1 MLKNSWILKSS
12 IKMKNCQTF
21 YESQT
26 VSHLQEITQPSPNPP
41 TSDKTLLRLW
51 KKNFL
56 TEIYRDIQ
64 TFAFKVLQKSSSWV
78 SRNGAVQIFSLTSSR
93 NMSERLLG
101 VLQEHIV
108 FNVKWVEVR
117 KMSDVFRAKL
127 YSKMS
132 DLFP

>member
-1 MLKNSWILKSS
+1 
-12 IKMKNCQTF
+12 MKNCQIF

-108 FNVKWVEVR
+108 FNVK
-117 KMSDVFRAKL
+117 
-127 YSKMS
+127 
-132 DLFP
+132 

>member
-1 MLKNSWILKSS
+1 
-12 IKMKNCQTF
+12 MKNCQTF

-78 SRNGAVQIFSLTSSR
+78 SRNGAVQIFSPTSSR

-108 FNVKWVEVR
+108 FNVNESRFVK
-117 KMSDVFRAKL
+117 
-127 YSKMS
+127 
-132 DLFP
+132 

>member
-1 MLKNSWILKSS
+1 
-12 IKMKNCQTF
+12 MKNCQTF

-51 KKNFL
+51 KKIYRD

-108 FNVKWVEVR
+108 FNVK
-117 KMSDVFRAKL
+117 
-127 YSKMS
+127 
-132 DLFP
+132 

>member
-1 MLKNSWILKSS
+1 
-12 IKMKNCQTF
+12 MKNCQTF
-21 YESQT
+21 YESQI

-108 FNVKWVEVR
+108 FNVK
-117 KMSDVFRAKL
+117 
-127 YSKMS
+127 
-132 DLFP
+132 